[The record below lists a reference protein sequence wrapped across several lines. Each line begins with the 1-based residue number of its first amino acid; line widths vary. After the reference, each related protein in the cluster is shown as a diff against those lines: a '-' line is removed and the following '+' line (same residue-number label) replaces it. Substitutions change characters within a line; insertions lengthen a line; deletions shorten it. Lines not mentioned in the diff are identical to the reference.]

1 MGKQTVAVTMDNLK
15 ELLAPKTFNKVSH
28 AAVVIWILIGIIF
41 LGIFA
46 DAENGES
53 RYDFRCG
60 GAKSEKIDLV
70 RGKCFELYEK
80 KYNKHALPTYGFV
93 IMNFFLIGTV
103 CVIYSKIVSPTVDQ
117 LSPSARN
124 GDLERQS
131 PDQERAGKKLFI
143 AYCCQLFTRIVLGVL
158 FMVLQTQI
166 LYPLDFPSSFSCYLT
181 SEGNSTGVIQN
192 SKTLHECHNQRA
204 TKKNSWMCAVLVV
217 NGIFLSSILM
227 ETVYIFLRAWR
238 EDTFMKNSS
247 FLEAHLNIPHLLSKP
262 EQFQET
268 LLQEFIA
275 NTKKVIKEE
284 TNKPPQLR
292 SPFSSTPGEG
302 HSAKHLTL
310 DQIYTKLVV
319 VPDRAEYDFSGD
331 RWEKLAVYARSG
343 EKNITPRGLEDII
356 NNEDRKV
363 LIVGRPGIGK
373 TLCCSKILRD
383 WAFNKVFLKNT

>member
-1 MGKQTVAVTMDNLK
+1 MRKQTVAVTMDNLK

-60 GAKSEKIDLV
+60 GAKSEKIDLA

-181 SEGNSTGVIQN
+181 SEGNSSGVIQN

-227 ETVYIFLRAWR
+227 ETVYIFLRAWK
-238 EDTFMKNSS
+238 EDTFMK
-247 FLEAHLNIPHLLSKP
+247 I
-262 EQFQET
+262 Q
-268 LLQEFIA
+268 
-275 NTKKVIKEE
+275 
-284 TNKPPQLR
+284 
-292 SPFSSTPGEG
+292 
-302 HSAKHLTL
+302 
-310 DQIYTKLVV
+310 
-319 VPDRAEYDFSGD
+319 
-331 RWEKLAVYARSG
+331 
-343 EKNITPRGLEDII
+343 
-356 NNEDRKV
+356 
-363 LIVGRPGIGK
+363 
-373 TLCCSKILRD
+373 
-383 WAFNKVFLKNT
+383 AF